1 MEMSRGAFREH
12 DIIFSINGRGEQARW
27 CFALE
32 RARWPMCF
40 INGFRYTNYSIESKK
55 IMIKELAEKKDRA
68 ISVHEARYSR
78 MQIMTLKART

>member
-1 MEMSRGAFREH
+1 MSGRAFREH
-12 DIIFSINGRGEQARW
+12 SIIFSIDGRREQARW

-40 INGFRYTNYSIESKK
+40 ISGFRYTNYSIESKK

>member
-1 MEMSRGAFREH
+1 MSGRAFREH
-12 DIIFSINGRGEQARW
+12 SIIFSIDGRREQARW
-27 CFALE
+27 CFSLE

>member
-12 DIIFSINGRGEQARW
+12 DIIFSINGRREQARW

-55 IMIKELAEKKDRA
+55 IMIKELAEKK
-68 ISVHEARYSR
+68 IE
-78 MQIMTLKART
+78 Q